1 MRNQRKWHC
10 IQFGCDNKNINQFML
25 FSSLLNT
32 IFIHL
37 DLKIFVC
44 QLDCKTVLSFITI
57 LSFDYVS
64 VMFQLYIEDTEDYLW
79 SLNFKFDTPLR
90 GKAITYQ
97 TNGFLSIVL
106 EFLNI
111 IRDC

>member
-1 MRNQRKWHC
+1 MFANLIVKLSYH
-10 IQFGCDNKNINQFML
+10 L
-25 FSSLLNT
+25 LPFSPL
-32 IFIHL
+32 I
-37 DLKIFVC
+37 V
-44 QLDCKTVLSFITI
+44 
-57 LSFDYVS
+57 
-64 VMFQLYIEDTEDYLW
+64 FQLYIEETEDYLR
-79 SLNFKFDTPLR
+79 SLNLKFDTPLR